1 MIIYSLARSA
11 AELDEIFQ
19 LRYRVTCLERKLE
32 REDAYPLG
40 REKDRFDN
48 CAIHAI
54 ARHYDLITV
63 GTARLIVRSSFGL
76 PLEKGWRLEDTAN
89 VVELSKLA
97 ISRLALGVSG
107 AQSREVI
114 IGLLRILCRESR
126 SRGIQRWYVQLTT
139 GMSRLFRRYGLPLI
153 PVGQAPSPT
162 DASLYEIE
170 IRHLEEIINPSL
182 KVPLRTD
189 LRRHKFS
196 SPRGSRMGIVTC

>member
-32 REDAYPLG
+32 REDAYALG
-40 REKDRFDN
+40 REKDRFDS
-48 CAIHAI
+48 CALHAI

-63 GTARLIVRSSFGL
+63 GTARLVLRSSLGL
-76 PLEKGWRLEDTAN
+76 PLERGWRLEDTVN
-89 VVELSKLA
+89 VAELSKLA

-107 AQSREVI
+107 AQAREVVM
-114 IGLLRILCRESR
+114 GLLRVLCSESR

-139 GMSRLFRRYGLPLI
+139 GMSRLLQRYGLPLI
-153 PVGQAPSPT
+153 PVGQAPSPS

-170 IRHLEEIINPSL
+170 IRHLEGIITPSQ
-182 KVPLRTD
+182 KVPLRPD

-196 SPRGSRMGIVTC
+196 TAIGSRMGMVTC